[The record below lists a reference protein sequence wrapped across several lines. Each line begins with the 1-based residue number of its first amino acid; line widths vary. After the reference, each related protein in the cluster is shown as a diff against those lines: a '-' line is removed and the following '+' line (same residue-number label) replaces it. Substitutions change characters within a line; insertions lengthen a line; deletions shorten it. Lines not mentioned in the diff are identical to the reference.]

1 MYRSAEITREG
12 LRKFK
17 NIGRAYY
24 ALCLLSLLFFISL
37 FSEFIANE
45 KALYIYYKNRSF
57 FPIFFFYPGEAFSQK
72 QDSVADYGAL
82 RKDKAFIEGAFV
94 LWAPY
99 PYGPYHSYFYEGSSP
114 PASPSVRHFLGTDRL
129 GRDVLARLLYGFRIS
144 LLFAFCLTLL
154 MGIFGVLIGGIQGYW
169 GGWLDLSAQRLIEIW
184 SALPFLYVVILL
196 GSLYGRDF
204 GLLIFIIALF
214 NWIGLSYYMRAEF
227 LQGKKQVY
235 VQAAR
240 ALGLSETRIFLR
252 HILPNSLSPLIT
264 ILPFGLI
271 SGITVLTALDFL
283 GFGLQ
288 PPTPSWGEL
297 LKQGLDVIREYPH
310 LIIVTTLALFC
321 TLALATLIG
330 EGVRE
335 AFDPRSGKHVE

>member
-1 MYRSAEITREG
+1 MFSEITRER

-17 NIGRAYY
+17 GIGRAYY
-24 ALCLLSLLFFISL
+24 SLCLLALLFFVSL
-37 FSEFIANE
+37 FSEFLANE
-45 KALYIYYKNRSF
+45 KPLYVYHKDRSF
-57 FPIFFFYPGEAFSQK
+57 FPIFFFYPGKSFGQE

-82 RKDKAFIEGAFV
+82 RKDKAFLEQAFV
-94 LWAPY
+94 LWTPY
-99 PYGPYHSYFYEGSSP
+99 PYGPYSSYFYEASAP
-114 PASPSVRHFLGTDRL
+114 PNLPSMRHFLGTDRL
-129 GRDVLARLLYGFRIS
+129 GRDILARLLYGFRIS
-144 LLFAFCLTLL
+144 MLFALCLTFL
-154 MGIFGVLIGGIQGYW
+154 MGIFGILIGGIQGY
-169 GGWLDLSAQRLIEIW
+169 GGGFLDLIAQRFIEIW
-184 SALPFLYVVILL
+184 AAMPFLYVVILL

-204 GLLIFIIALF
+204 GLLIFTVALF

-240 ALGLSETRIFLR
+240 SLGLSKTRIFLG

-271 SGITVLTALDFL
+271 SGITILTALDFL

-288 PPTPSWGEL
+288 APTPSWGEL
-297 LKQGLDVIREYPH
+297 LKQGLGVIREYPH
-310 LIIVTTLALFC
+310 LTIVTTLALFS